1 MKTVDQ
7 DQKVA
12 RVCRR
17 INCSRQNY
25 YKACHKEEKATTD
38 SKELMELIQPIRAE
52 MPRIGGKKL
61 YFMIGDALEKK
72 ELKIGR
78 DRFFKWLGQ
87 NDLLIRPKR
96 MYVHTTNSH
105 HRFWIH
111 DNLTADIV
119 LDRPNKLWVSD
130 ITYIRTLQG
139 NYYLAL
145 ITDAYSRK
153 IVGYDISDSLELEG
167 CKRALESALQTAS
180 DLSQL
185 THHSDR
191 GIQYCSNQ
199 YTDKLKEMGIQI
211 SMAAKGNCYENALAE
226 RVNGILKNEFNLDY
240 TFKTKALAMKAVRQ
254 SIYIYNERRP
264 HWAINLQT
272 PQQKHAA

>member
-1 MKTVDQ
+1 MS
-7 DQKVA
+7 
-12 RVCRR
+12 R
-17 INCSRQNY
+17 SRQSY
-25 YKACHKEEKATTD
+25 YKALNREQKLF
-38 SKELMELIQPIRAE
+38 SQSNELMELIRPIRSQ

-61 YFMIGDALEKK
+61 YFMIGDSLQEK

-78 DRFFKWLGQ
+78 DRFFKWLGE
-87 NDLLIRPKR
+87 NDLLIRPKK

-105 HRFWIH
+105 HRFWVY

-130 ITYIRTLQG
+130 ITYMRTLQG
-139 NYYLAL
+139 NCYLAL

-153 IVGYDISDSLELEG
+153 IVGYDMSDSLELEG
-167 CKRALESALQTAS
+167 CKRALRFATQTAS
-180 DLSQL
+180 NLNQL

-199 YTDKLKEMGIQI
+199 YTEKLKELGIQI

-226 RVNGILKNEFNLDY
+226 RVNGILKGEFNLDFI
-240 TFKTKALAMKAVRQ
+240 FKTKALALKAVRE
-254 SIYIYNERRP
+254 SIYIYNQHRP
-264 HWAINLQT
+264 HWALNLKT

>member
-1 MKTVDQ
+1 M
-7 DQKVA
+7 
-12 RVCRR
+12 RR
-17 INCSRQNY
+17 SRQGY
-25 YKACHKEEKATTD
+25 YKAIHKERKLSYQST
-38 SKELMELIQPIRAE
+38 ELMELIQPIRSL

-61 YFMIGDALEKK
+61 YFMIGDALQEKA
-72 ELKIGR
+72 LKIGR
-78 DRFFKWLGQ
+78 DRFFKWLGD

-96 MYVHTTNSH
+96 MYVHTTQSN

-111 DNLTADIV
+111 PNLTSNIV

-139 NYYLAL
+139 NCYLAL

-153 IVGYDISDSLELEG
+153 IVGYDMSDSLELEG
-167 CKRALESALQTAS
+167 CKRALKLATQTAS
-180 DLSQL
+180 NLTQL

-199 YTDKLKEMGIQI
+199 YTDKLKELGIQI

-226 RVNGILKNEFNLDY
+226 RVNGILKGEFNLD
-240 TFKTKALAMKAVRQ
+240 FFFRTKDIALKAVHD
-254 SIYIYNERRP
+254 SIYIYNQHRP